1 MALITL
7 YPDDAVQN
15 LAFAIIRQ
23 ACFDYVAALPS
34 ESVKPRSRPKDVI
47 ECELFFH
54 SEFFANACP
63 NIDPD
68 WIMKTL
74 RTRRNF
80 RSLWRQKE
88 RSDVV

>member
-15 LAFAIIRQ
+15 LVFAIIRQ
-23 ACFDYVAALPS
+23 ACFDYVAALPN
-34 ESVKPRSRPKDVI
+34 ESVKPRSRPQDVI
-47 ECELFFH
+47 ECELFFR

-63 NIDPD
+63 NIDPE
-68 WIMKTL
+68 WLMKTL

-80 RSLWRQKE
+80 RAWY
-88 RSDVV
+88 RSEVVQ

>member
-68 WIMKTL
+68 WLMKTL
-74 RTRRNF
+74 RTNRNF
-80 RSLWRQKE
+80 RTWY
-88 RSDVV
+88 RSEVIG